1 VNEGGALELSF
12 LGPPEVRFQGR
23 AVNLRT
29 RKTLAVLAFLALE
42 GGMQPRARLTALLW
56 PELEETQARGNLRN
70 VLTYLRDAL
79 GGEAHLRIE
88 RQTVGLREETVRIDV
103 RELERVSQ
111 AGSEPEKL
119 ERVLRSYRG
128 ELLEAFALPD
138 APEFDDWLAT
148 QRELVRQRFDTMLE
162 ALLEVF
168 EGRNELDRA
177 LEVARRRLRLEP
189 LNEVAHRQVI
199 GLQLR
204 LGNRGAA
211 LEAYR
216 TCQTV
221 LRREL
226 GVEPSPQTT
235 QLISK
240 LEAGTREARPSDSGQ
255 AQNARGAE
263 SANPIPENPI
273 FENPVPRNA
282 PKPDEL
288 PLVGRERELGRLREA
303 ARQGK
308 LIFVSGDA
316 GVGKTRLIHAFAQE
330 RGLWDVLRG
339 RPTDV
344 GVPYAIIARAIRNVN
359 ATLPNGRV
367 PLPAWAERELSRLV
381 PELETDPT
389 PPITS
394 NDERL
399 RLFDAFIAWGLKVFA
414 QHATIVLDDL
424 HLWDSLSFEM
434 GAYAAV
440 SALERPGRP
449 LVVIAAFRRGEL
461 PTEIERRVYAQ
472 IEAGRAVLIELEP
485 LGTDGVRDLVQSAGT
500 EISAAQIS
508 PDQLETVARNLTR
521 FTGGNPLFILETLR
535 AGANL
540 DRLEGLPRSE
550 KVSQVIGRRLERL
563 SKAARDLSRV
573 AAITGEGF
581 SLALASRVLEADAL
595 ALADA
600 SEELEQA
607 GVMRLDHFTH
617 DLLAETV
624 LDGIPRSA
632 RTVLHA
638 RALAALESD
647 QEALNIPA
655 ATLARHATM
664 AALPE
669 AIVRHSIKAGDEA
682 FRLYAMSEA
691 VEHYERAQA
700 ALLSNAGLLERL
712 PPADRQ
718 RLYTNLGY
726 ALDYLGQD
734 ERSRHAYER
743 LLAFGDER
751 RDPGIQ
757 ATAYNRLAYHATNVG
772 VDLEKAAELY
782 HRALEAASRTT
793 DPVAGVETRISLA
806 WLENQRWQLPTA
818 LEHASLALEHARA
831 LGQVQWSLEALE
843 AVFNIELN
851 LGRWQ
856 ASRDH
861 AQEALELARTAQVR
875 VSEAHAL
882 AMMAY
887 CALFLGDP
895 RQGVREAR
903 DALGICLEIRWLAG
917 QGFAERVL
925 ALGLLELGAFS
936 DAIGFA
942 QRSLRTAH
950 TRQSALGIIYGLIA
964 LGRCQTVLGQLG
976 AARTAFLEARDL
988 CQANAARI
996 AQRRPMLAF
1005 LDANLA
1011 GLCGLE
1017 GDWDATASLARS
1029 ALQNREPG
1037 YAGWFA
1043 LSPRWL
1049 EAEALA
1055 HAGHADLA
1063 RADVEA
1069 LSANVREQ
1077 PRSRVTALRALASLA
1092 QLESRYEEAIALLEE
1107 ARSISLRLDLQL
1119 ETMGIEI
1126 ALAASLEAG
1135 GRTREALEARHSALE
1150 ITQSLA
1156 ESIEDPEDRAS
1167 FLVFMERQ
1175 IGLSVAQEHRS
1186 IP

>member
-1 VNEGGALELSF
+1 MLELSF

-79 GGEAHLRIE
+79 GGEAHLLIE
-88 RQTVGLREETVRIDV
+88 RQAIGLREDTVRVDV

-111 AGSEPEKL
+111 GESEAAQL
-119 ERVLRSYRG
+119 EQIVRSYRG

-162 ALLEVF
+162 ALLEIF
-168 EGRNELDRA
+168 EAQGELDRA

-199 GLQLR
+199 SLQLH

-235 QLISK
+235 ALVSS
-240 LEAGTREARPSDSGQ
+240 LETEGPSSAAVKPVTARAS
-255 AQNARGAE
+255 E
-263 SANPIPENPI
+263 SANPAPENPI
-273 FENPVPRNA
+273 LRDP
-282 PKPDEL
+282 PKPDL
-288 PLVGRERELGRLREA
+288 FPLVGREQELTHLREA
-303 ARQGK
+303 AQSGK

-339 RPTDV
+339 RPTDA

-359 ATLPNGRV
+359 DTQPNGRV
-367 PLPAWAERELSRLV
+367 ALPAWAERELSRLV

-399 RLFDAFIAWGLKVFA
+399 RLFDAFIAWGLKCFA
-414 QHATIVLDDL
+414 QHSTIVLDDL

-440 SALERPGRP
+440 SALERRGKP

-461 PTEIERRVYAQ
+461 PLETERRIWAQ
-472 IEAGRAVLIELEP
+472 IESNRAVLIELEP
-485 LGTDGVRDLVQSAGT
+485 LGTDGVRDLVQSVGT
-500 EISAAQIS
+500 RIEAS
-508 PDQLETVARNLTR
+508 QLEAVTSNLKR

-535 AGANL
+535 ANANL

-581 SLALASRVLEADAL
+581 SLALAARVLEADAL

-607 GVMRLDHFTH
+607 GVMRLDRFTH

-638 RALAALESD
+638 RALAALEAD
-647 QEALNIPA
+647 QDNLNTPA
-655 ATLARHATM
+655 ATLAQHASM
-664 AALPE
+664 AAIPE

-700 ALLSNAGLLERL
+700 ALLSSAHLLERL
-712 PPADRQ
+712 PAPDRH
-718 RLYTNLGY
+718 RLYANLGY
-726 ALDYLGQD
+726 ALDYLGEN
-734 ERSRHAYER
+734 ERSKHAYER
-743 LLAFGDER
+743 LLAFGDEQQ
-751 RDPGIQ
+751 DPGIQ
-757 ATAYNRLAYHATNVG
+757 ATAYNRLAFHATNIG
-772 VDLEKAAELY
+772 IDLEKAADLY
-782 HRALEAASRTT
+782 HRALEAASKTT
-793 DPVAGVETRISLA
+793 DPAAGIETRISLA
-806 WLENQRWQLPTA
+806 WLENQRWQLGNA
-818 LEHASLALEHARA
+818 LEHATLALDQSRA
-831 LGQVQWSLEALE
+831 LGQAQWSLEALE
-843 AVFNIELN
+843 AVFNIYLN
-851 LGRWQ
+851 LGRW
-856 ASRDH
+856 ADSRDH
-861 AQEALELARTAQVR
+861 ARQAFELSRDSKAR

-882 AMMAY
+882 VMMAY

-895 RQGVREAR
+895 RQSLREAR
-903 DALGICLEIRWLAG
+903 DSLEICLEIRWLAG
-917 QGFAERVL
+917 QGFAERVASL
-925 ALGLLELGAFS
+925 CLLELGAFS
-936 DAIGFA
+936 DALGFA
-942 QRSLRTAH
+942 QRSLRTAR
-950 TRQSALGIIYGLIA
+950 TRQSALATIYALIA
-964 LGRCQTVLGQLG
+964 LGRCHMALGQLD
-976 AARTAFLEARDL
+976 AARADFLEAREL
-988 CQANAARI
+988 CESNTARI
-996 AQRRPMLAF
+996 AQSKPMLAF

-1011 GLCGLE
+1011 AVLGLA
-1017 GDWDATASLARS
+1017 GDWPEAAVHAIRAHTQRA
-1029 ALQNREPG
+1029 PG
-1037 YAGWFA
+1037 YAGWLA
-1043 LSPRWL
+1043 LSPRDL
-1049 EAEALA
+1049 EAEALIR
-1055 HAGHADLA
+1055 AGHADWA
-1063 RADVEA
+1063 RADLEA
-1069 LSANVREQ
+1069 LTVSVRDQ
-1077 PRSRVTALRALASLA
+1077 PRSKLIALRALATLA
-1092 QLESRYEEAIALLEE
+1092 HLESRPSEAVSLLEE
-1107 ARSISLRLDLQL
+1107 ARTISSQLDLNL
-1119 ETMGIEI
+1119 ETMAIDT
-1126 ALAASLEAG
+1126 ALAAALGAC
-1135 GRTREALEARHSALE
+1135 GRTKEALESRDRALE
-1150 ITQSLA
+1150 IAQSLA
-1156 ESIEDPEDRAS
+1156 LSIEDAEDRAG
-1167 FLVFMERQ
+1167 FLRFMEGQ
-1175 IGLSVAQEHRS
+1175 IGLV
-1186 IP
+1186 IV

>member
-1 VNEGGALELSF
+1 MLELSF

-70 VLTYLRDAL
+70 VLTYLKDAL
-79 GGEAHLRIE
+79 GGEAHLLIE
-88 RQTVGLREETVRIDV
+88 RQAIGLRQETVRVDV
-103 RELERVSQ
+103 RELERVAQ
-111 AGSEPEKL
+111 GESEAAQL
-119 ERVLRSYRG
+119 EQIVRSYRG

-148 QRELVRQRFDTMLE
+148 QRELVRQRFDAMLE
-162 ALLEVF
+162 GLLELF
-168 EGRNELDRA
+168 EAQGELDRA

-216 TCQTV
+216 ACQTV

-235 QLISK
+235 ALVSS
-240 LEAGTREARPSDSGQ
+240 LETEGPS
-255 AQNARGAE
+255 AAVKPLNARATE
-263 SANPIPENPI
+263 AAPS
-273 FENPVPRNA
+273 VSDDSVLRNA
-282 PKPDEL
+282 PKPDAL
-288 PLVGRERELGRLREA
+288 PLVGRERELTQLREA
-303 ARQGK
+303 AQSGK
-308 LIFVSGDA
+308 IIFVSGEA

-330 RGLWDVLRG
+330 RGLWGVLRG
-339 RPTDV
+339 RPTDA

-359 ATLPNGRV
+359 ATQPNGRV
-367 PLPAWAERELSRLV
+367 ALPAWAQRELSRLV

-389 PPITS
+389 TPITS

-399 RLFDAFIAWGLKVFA
+399 RLFDAFIAWGLKCFA

-440 SALERPGRP
+440 SALERRGKP

-461 PTEIERRVYAQ
+461 PIETERRIWAQ
-472 IEAGRAVLIELEP
+472 IESGRAALIELEP
-485 LGTDGVRDLVQSAGT
+485 LGTDGVRDLVQSVGT
-500 EISAAQIS
+500 QIEAS
-508 PDQLETVARNLTR
+508 RLEAVTSNLKR

-581 SLALASRVLEADAL
+581 SLALAARVLEADAL

-607 GVMRLDHFTH
+607 GVMRLDRFTH

-632 RTVLHA
+632 GTVLHA
-638 RALAALESD
+638 RVLAALEAD
-647 QEALNIPA
+647 QDNLNTPA
-655 ATLARHATM
+655 AALAQHALM
-664 AALPE
+664 AAQPE
-669 AIVRHSIKAGDEA
+669 AIVRHSLKAGDEA
-682 FRLYAMSEA
+682 FRLYAMIDA

-700 ALLSNAGLLERL
+700 ALLSSAHLLERL
-712 PPADRQ
+712 PVPDRH

-726 ALDYLGQD
+726 ALDYLGEN
-734 ERSRHAYER
+734 ERSKHAYER
-743 LLAFGDER
+743 LLAFGDEQQ
-751 RDPGIQ
+751 DPGIQ
-757 ATAYNRLAYHATNVG
+757 ATAYNRLAFHATNIG
-772 VDLEKAAELY
+772 IDLEKAAELY

-793 DPVAGVETRISLA
+793 DPAAGIETRISLA
-806 WLENQRWQLPTA
+806 WLENQRWQLPNA
-818 LEHASLALEHARA
+818 LEHATLALEQSRA
-831 LGQVQWSLEALE
+831 LGQAQWSLEALE
-843 AVFNIELN
+843 AVFNIYLN
-851 LGRWQ
+851 LGRW
-856 ASRDH
+856 AESRDH
-861 AQEALELARTAQVR
+861 AKQALELSRTSKARVT
-875 VSEAHAL
+875 EAHGL
-882 AMMAY
+882 VMMAY

-895 RQGVREAR
+895 RQSVREAR
-903 DALGICLEIRWLAG
+903 DSLEICLEIRWLAG

-942 QRSLRTAH
+942 QRSVRTAR
-950 TRQSALGIIYGLIA
+950 TRQSALATIYALIA
-964 LGRCQTVLGQLG
+964 LGRCHMVLGQLD
-976 AARTAFLEARDL
+976 AARADFQEAREL
-988 CQANAARI
+988 CESNTARI
-996 AQRRPMLAF
+996 AQSKPMLAF
-1005 LDANLA
+1005 LDANMAAVLGLA
-1011 GLCGLE
+1011 D
-1017 GDWDATASLARS
+1017 DWPEAAVY
-1029 ALQNREPG
+1029 ALQAHARRAPG
-1037 YAGWFA
+1037 YAGWLA
-1043 LSPRWL
+1043 LSPRDL

-1055 HAGHADLA
+1055 RAGHADLA

-1069 LSANVREQ
+1069 LTASVRDQ
-1077 PRSRVTALRALASLA
+1077 PRSRLTALRASATLA
-1092 QLESRYEEAIALLEE
+1092 QLESRPGEAVTLLEE
-1107 ARSISLRLDLQL
+1107 ALTISARLDLCL

-1126 ALAASLEAG
+1126 ASAVALGAC
-1135 GRTREALEARHSALE
+1135 GRAKEALEARDRALE
-1150 ITQSLA
+1150 IVQSLA
-1156 ESIEDPEDRAS
+1156 LSIEDAEDRAG
-1167 FLVFMERQ
+1167 FLRFMEGQ
-1175 IGLSVAQEHRS
+1175 IGLSVA
-1186 IP
+1186 